1 MLTLAL
7 TEDGIMWENTHIN
20 DSKIDSEISSS
31 N

>member
-7 TEDGIMWENTHIN
+7 TENDTVWENIHIN
-20 DSKIDSEISSS
+20 DSKSDSEISSS